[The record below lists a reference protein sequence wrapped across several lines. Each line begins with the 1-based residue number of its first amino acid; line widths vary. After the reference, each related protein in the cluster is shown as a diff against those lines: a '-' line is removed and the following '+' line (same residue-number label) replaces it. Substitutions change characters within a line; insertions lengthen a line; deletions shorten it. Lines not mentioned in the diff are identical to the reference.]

1 MTDKINQLKEYR
13 KQIASLTEEEK
24 RQRDLYLK
32 KSMDQER
39 DLLV

>member
-32 KSMDQER
+32 KIANGEII
-39 DLLV
+39 

>member
-24 RQRDLYLK
+24 DRETYI
-32 KSMDQER
+32 
-39 DLLV
+39 